1 MSYQL
6 GTSVMNNKPL
16 LIGTCSWRGSVG
28 IVFSIGFLWLVKA
41 GRVWNCWSKLCGW
54 VVKLSLWITC
64 ERGAGS
70 PRNLVVGLF
79 WSWSGDTSLEWV
91 LNELLSTSS
100 KLGLRMLPAIQRKY
114 FHLQLLYTYWIDN
127 RFLSLIGLSSWFKI
141 QEDKRKYH
149 VFVVVDVFVLSE
161 AFNISIDNNSLLRQF
176 SKLF

>member
-127 RFLSLIGLSSWFKI
+127 RFFVINWSVQLIQNPGRQTKVHCICCCWCICI
-141 QEDKRKYH
+141 QWG
-149 VFVVVDVFVLSE
+149 F
-161 AFNISIDNNSLLRQF
+161 
-176 SKLF
+176 